1 MIEGQMIFIKSTLEP
16 RRLTAL
22 YSNVVILF
30 RKQLWASGYCNGFEH
45 HRPRVQ
51 YPFGTELSNEIPTD
65 YHHISIMKLSVRWCV
80 WKVGEEFP
88 GWVLPRILKWVV
100 VYSSVTFQSKL
111 IPSLII
117 VIAVTFDLIYKY
129 DTPQSKQKW
138 QFPINKGE
146 ALYARR
152 YTIDIM

>member
-1 MIEGQMIFIKSTLEP
+1 
-16 RRLTAL
+16 
-22 YSNVVILF
+22 
-30 RKQLWASGYCNGFEH
+30 
-45 HRPRVQ
+45 
-51 YPFGTELSNEIPTD
+51 
-65 YHHISIMKLSVRWCV
+65 MKLSVRWCV

-111 IPSLII
+111 IPSLNI